1 MAEAESQS
9 QTAAEPQ
16 VATVE
21 VSEFESLL
29 NKEFRPK
36 TDSAKTA
43 VQEAVKTL
51 AQQALASTGLISK
64 DALQA
69 IEAIRSQEHLSQTPI
84 IALSARADRRYH
96 ELVRQAGA
104 NEVLSKPA
112 DLTNLVL
119 LIKSYVDQTP
129 AEHLDYQPE

>member
-1 MAEAESQS
+1 MAKILCIEDDPVQRSVLRNILTLAGFD
-9 QTAAEPQ
+9 
-16 VATVE
+16 VD
-21 VSEFESLL
+21 VSEDGQAGIEKASSWQPDLIV
-29 NKEFRPK
+29 
-36 TDSAKTA
+36 TDS
-43 VQEAVKTL
+43 QMPRL
-51 AQQALASTGLISK
+51 NG
-64 DALQA
+64 LQA